1 VKSVK
6 IDKNEFLDDFD
17 LMNSEIM
24 IFRLVSGVKS
34 LRGSIS
40 STGTKKKKK
49 KMNLNYQNFGQKVRK
64 IVKND

>member
-1 VKSVK
+1 MKSVK

>member
-1 VKSVK
+1 MKSVK

-40 STGTKKKKK
+40 STGTNKKIKK
-49 KMNLNYQNFGQKVRK
+49 
-64 IVKND
+64 

>member
-1 VKSVK
+1 MKSVK

-40 STGTKKKKK
+40 STGTKKKIK

>member
-1 VKSVK
+1 MKSVK

-40 STGTKKKKK
+40 STGTKKLK